1 MFGRIPRR
9 GLICAAVLASLSAAA
24 AHASGPNLI
33 ANGDFAN
40 IGNVW
45 VNNTGLGS
53 DDWQTPGATAIP
65 DWTNVA
71 GAANEFWVTSPNGYA
86 LSASPGNGSSFFV
99 DLTGQANNKPYGGLE
114 QTIATTPGVSYA
126 LTFALG
132 SSTNWNGP
140 GSAQAAL
147 TASATGSKLLASQ
160 LFTLAPTSTNSW
172 ATETLDFTANSTST
186 TIEFLA
192 NSSFTSEYTG
202 LDNVSVT
209 AQGSSGPPSKV
220 PEPAGTTLMLLGL
233 GSLALGRRR
242 ARRGA

>member
-1 MFGRIPRR
+1 MHGQISR
-9 GLICAAVLASLSAAA
+9 GVSAAVLALLCTAN

-33 ANGDFAN
+33 SNGDFAN

-65 DWTNVA
+65 GWSNVT
-71 GAANEFWVTSPNGYA
+71 GAANEFWVTSPNSYA

-114 QTIATTPGVSYA
+114 QTITTTPGNTYT

-132 SSTNWNGP
+132 SSTSWNGP

-147 TASATGSKLLASQ
+147 TASATGSSLLTSK
-160 LFTLAPTSTNSW
+160 LFTLAPTSANSW
-172 ATETLDFTANSTST
+172 ATETLTFKANSTST
-186 TIEFLA
+186 TIEFLGD
-192 NSSFTSEYTG
+192 SSFTSEYTG

-209 AQGSSGPPSKV
+209 QTGSSGPPPKV
-220 PEPAGTTLMLLGL
+220 PEPASVTLLLLGL
-233 GSLALGRRR
+233 SGLGLARRR
-242 ARRGA
+242 SRH